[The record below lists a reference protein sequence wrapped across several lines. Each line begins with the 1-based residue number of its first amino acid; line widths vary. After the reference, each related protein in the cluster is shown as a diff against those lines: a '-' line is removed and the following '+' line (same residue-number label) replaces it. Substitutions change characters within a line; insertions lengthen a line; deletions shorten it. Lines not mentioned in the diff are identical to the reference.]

1 MDIGSGWWTQ
11 PEYVAPAIGIL
22 VAGLGGMLT
31 EVGPWYK
38 ALKSPKWKPP
48 DWAFGPVWTVIITMA
63 VISGVL
69 AWRQAPDTSA
79 KNWLMIS
86 FGVNCVL
93 NIAWSWFFFKLKRPD
108 WALIETCFLWLSIL
122 GMMAATYPLSLTAT
136 LLLLPYLIWVG
147 IASVLNWVT
156 VKMNGPFK

>member
-1 MDIGSGWWTQ
+1 MDIGEGWWTQ

-22 VAGLGGMLT
+22 VAGLGGLLT
-31 EVGPWYK
+31 DVSPWYK
-38 ALKSPKWKPP
+38 ALKTPKWKPP
-48 DWAFGPVWTVIITMA
+48 DWAFGPVWTIIITLA

-69 AWRQAPDTSA
+69 AWRQAPDAHA
-79 KNWLMIS
+79 KNWLLIS
-86 FGVNCVL
+86 FSVNCTL

-108 WALIETCFLWLSIL
+108 WALIETCFLWLSIV
-122 GMMAATYPLSLTAT
+122 GMMAATYPLSTTAT

-156 VKMNGPFK
+156 VKMNGPFG